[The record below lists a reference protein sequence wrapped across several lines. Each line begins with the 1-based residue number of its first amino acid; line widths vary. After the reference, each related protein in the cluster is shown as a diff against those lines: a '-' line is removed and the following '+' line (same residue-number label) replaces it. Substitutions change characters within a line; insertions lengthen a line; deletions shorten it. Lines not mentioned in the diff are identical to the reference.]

1 MCRTV
6 ATSGNGDRGV
16 GHVIR
21 ATEGRL
27 GGPGNSDLAYR
38 RVGMGLGNTWLASPG
53 NRRSCEQDCGG
64 DDRGALIIIEYG
76 NEKHSVS

>member
-21 ATEGRL
+21 AMEGRL
-27 GGPGNSDLAYR
+27 GGPGNMAQIL
-38 RVGMGLGNTWLASPG
+38 RVGGLGWDWGTLDLPPQ
-53 NRRSCEQDCGG
+53 EIGG
-64 DDRGALIIIEYG
+64 AVNKIGEEMIREL
-76 NEKHSVS
+76 